1 MKYLLYCCWPSWC
14 WWSSNLSDRGIMS
27 KICQYFFAPHSP
39 WSYLGHERFV
49 AIARQHG
56 VQIEV
61 RPFDLNKVF
70 GVSGGLPLAKRAPQR
85 QAYRLT
91 ELARWSTFLNVPMN
105 VQPKFFPVSPEL
117 AAKLIVATRL
127 ALGVDVSLELSSAI
141 MRGLWAEE
149 KNIGDEETLVQ
160 IANSCGLDGRML
172 FKSAERPACRPSTTA
187 IRRMPPPPA
196 SSARR
201 GMCMTAKATG
211 ARTVSISSN
220 GRWRSNTRSYN
231 HAVD

>member
-1 MKYLLYCCWPSWC
+1 
-14 WWSSNLSDRGIMS
+14 MS
-27 KICQYFFAPHSP
+27 KVCQYFFAPHSP

-56 VQIEV
+56 VQVEV

-91 ELARWSTFLNVPMN
+91 ELARWSEFLNAPMN

-127 ALGVDVSLELSSAI
+127 ALGVDVALELSQAI

-160 IANSCGLDGRML
+160 IANGCGLDGRML
-172 FKSAERPACRPSTTA
+172 FKSAETA
-187 IRRMPPPPA
+187 SVQAEYDRNTEDATAA
-196 SSARR
+196 SVFGSPWYVYEGESYWGQDRLDFLERA
-201 GMCMTAKATG
+201 MAK
-211 ARTVSISSN
+211 
-220 GRWRSNTRSYN
+220 
-231 HAVD
+231 